1 MLRLTFV
8 GLFLLICTSGFPQAD
23 QYAPLREKMVKQQII
38 DRGIIDKKTIDALRE
53 VPRHLFVP
61 QNLQDQ
67 AYDDSSLPIGFGQTI
82 SQPYIVALMTQ
93 IVKPDPGKKALEIG
107 TGSGYQAAILSQ
119 IVDSV
124 FTVEIVPELAK
135 DAEGLFM
142 RLGYGNIL
150 AKYGDGYKG
159 WPEHAPFDIII
170 VTAAPENIP
179 QPLIDQLSEN
189 GRMIIP
195 VGNPDAYQELVLVEK
210 KDGKIIKSRITM
222 VKFVPFRRL

>member
-1 MLRLTFV
+1 MRVLIIILIL
-8 GLFLLICTSGFPQAD
+8 LFPLQSPQTD
-23 QYAPLREKMVKQQII
+23 QYTPLREKMVKQQLV
-38 DRGIIDKKTIDALRE
+38 DRGITDKKTIDALME

-61 QNLQDQ
+61 QDLQER
-67 AYDDSSLPIGFGQTI
+67 AYEDAPLPIGFGQTI

-93 IVKPDPGKKALEIG
+93 AAKPAAGKKALEIG
-107 TGSGYQAAILSQ
+107 TGSGYQAAVLSQ

-142 RLGYGNIL
+142 RLGYNNIV
-150 AKYGDGYKG
+150 ARFGDGYKG

-170 VTAAPENIP
+170 VTAAPEDIP
-179 QPLIDQLSEN
+179 QPLIDQLAEN

-195 VGNPDAYQELVLVEK
+195 VGNPDSYQELVLAEK
-210 KDGKIIKSRITM
+210 KQGKI
-222 VKFVPFRRL
+222 VKTRLTTVRFVPFRRL